1 MQCGVHADLALKI
14 ILILILNKNLEKFE
28 WLLESTMPGYC
39 FTWNALPNLVIMYDR
54 SDSCSKIDHLVII
67 CTQMRSLNKEH
78 PCCPKPGELQLS
90 CGRVSCT
97 LHLVLHVSK
106 T

>member
-1 MQCGVHADLALKI
+1 MQCGVHAGLVPK
-14 ILILILNKNLEKFE
+14 LILAVILKEKHE
-28 WLLESTMPGYC
+28 WLLEVIIPGYC
-39 FTWNALPNLVIMYDR
+39 CANALTNLVKMYEL

-90 CGRVSCT
+90 CSRVSCT
-97 LHLVLHVSK
+97 VHLVLHVSK